1 MDRIDEDLYVISG
14 HYRTVFYFRLLLVVI
29 SPIDTHRC

>member
-14 HYRTVFYFRLLLVVI
+14 HYRNGIY
-29 SPIDTHRC
+29 DTLHDLTSLKH